1 MPNIEP
7 LKCPTCAANI
17 QLSDRE
23 CPSCGAT
30 LPGVSQEESEAIT
43 PTDEILDPTRPDEGQ
58 EKEGDA
64 LNQIFG
70 GDEVVEATE
79 PAKKSPPEE
88 TVPSPFPP
96 PTAKPKKKPEAAET
110 IRSPFPP
117 PNVKGERKRKQK
129 PPEPE
134 PQKSSSKKWLVIL
147 AILAVISL
155 LSCAGFAVFSML
167 S

>member
-7 LKCPTCAANI
+7 LKCPNCAANI

-30 LPGVSQEESEAIT
+30 LPGVSQEKDEAIT
-43 PTDEILDPTRPDEGQ
+43 PIDEILGPTRPDESQ
-58 EKEGDA
+58 EKEGDV
-64 LNQIFG
+64 LDQIFG
-70 GDEVVEATE
+70 EDEVVETE
-79 PAKKSPPEE
+79 PAQKSPPEE

-96 PTAKPKKKPEAAET
+96 PTVKPKKRPEAAET

-129 PPEPE
+129 PPE

-155 LSCAGFAVFSML
+155 LSCAGFAVFSL
-167 S
+167 LF